1 MARLGRGRLAAT
13 ARRLRMVSHMR
24 ARLKRADNTGHQLR
38 YHARGTAGR
47 RGHDRARGALRQ
59 QALVEFSART
69 GAPLR
74 LVSPGHDW
82 R

>member
-1 MARLGRGRLAAT
+1 MARLGSGRLAAT

-38 YHARGTAGR
+38 YHAC
-47 RGHDRARGALRQ
+47 
-59 QALVEFSART
+59 
-69 GAPLR
+69 GAPGAAAMTGLR
-74 LVSPGHDW
+74 MRP